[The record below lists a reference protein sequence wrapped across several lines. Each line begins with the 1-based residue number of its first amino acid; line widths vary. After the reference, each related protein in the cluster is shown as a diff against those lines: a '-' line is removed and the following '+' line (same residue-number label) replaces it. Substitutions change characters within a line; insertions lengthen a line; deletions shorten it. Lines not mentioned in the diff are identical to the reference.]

1 MFLTANN
8 TKLLSVKTIKEEKK
22 MKKTKI
28 LLVGS
33 LLLGTIIF
41 SEGLSETKKVS
52 AAEGDTYKL
61 VTDASTLSVG
71 DVIAIANIDNNYA
84 LSTTQNKNNR
94 GAVEISISSN
104 VFSYVSGLQ
113 ELTLETGKVSGTWAF
128 NVGSGYLYAASS
140 KNNYLR
146 TEDTLTDNSSWDI
159 SISSNVTSIIAKGSN
174 TRNNLQFNLN
184 NGSPI
189 FSCYQS
195 LKYEKIN
202 IFKKENNIAKHNVN
216 YITNCDTKLES
227 KKIAEGAEIT
237 LPTEELKKDGYILE
251 GWYIDSEFKNKFV
264 EGTKMG
270 TQDVTLYANWVLDTS
285 TKYTVTFMLN
295 DGTESVYTSVIVK
308 ENETIEA
315 PTTPTREGF
324 KFTAWYTNID
334 LTEEFKFSTKITSNL
349 TLYAG
354 WEVYV
359 PSTFTKVT
367 SSLSDWT
374 GKYLIV
380 YEDDLNAYIFNGID
394 DPNGYINGK
403 IENDKIQSTTE
414 IEKNICTIS
423 KFNNGYSININNQY
437 LSGTKDN
444 NSLNL
449 LQVEQL
455 NNISFENNSIKIE
468 SNTSI
473 LRFNNSSNAMQFRYY
488 RSSTYTRQKPIQL
501 YRLEEKQEEKPTI
514 DEKTLTS
521 YTSTLSIDN
530 SKAIRFIGSVK
541 ETEFNNISKIGFNFT
556 LTLDND
562 KSNPISKEYSSD
574 VNKLYKIINDSNT
587 GIFDNDDA
595 IYENNGF
602 LNFSLILKNIPTNIT
617 AKIDFYSYAV
627 INGKTYHSLTKDV
640 VIMNG

>member
-1 MFLTANN
+1 
-8 TKLLSVKTIKEEKK
+8 

-41 SEGLSETKKVS
+41 SQGLSEAKKVS

-71 DVIAIANIDNNYA
+71 DVIAIANIKNNYA
-84 LSTTQNKNNR
+84 LSATQKPNNR
-94 GAVEISISSN
+94 GAIKISIKNN

-113 ELTLETGKVSGTWAF
+113 ELTLEAGKVSDTWAF
-128 NVGSGYLYAASS
+128 NTGSGYLYAANS
-140 KNNYLR
+140 KSNYLR
-146 TEDTLTDNSSWDI
+146 TEDTLTDNSSWAI
-159 SISSNVTSIIAKGSN
+159 SISSNVTSIIAKGTN

-270 TQDVTLYANWVLDTS
+270 TQDVTLYANWILDTS

-295 DGTESVYTSVIVK
+295 DGTENVYTSTIVK

-315 PTTPTREGF
+315 PTKPTRDGY
-324 KFTAWYTNID
+324 KFTAWYTNIE
-334 LTEEFKFSTKITSNL
+334 LTEEFNFITKITSDL

-354 WEVYV
+354 WEVYTI
-359 PSTFTKVT
+359 PTYTKIT
-367 SSLSDWT
+367 SNLDDWT

-380 YEDDLNAYIFNGID
+380 FEDDNETRLFDSSLDTID
-394 DPNGYINGK
+394 VTKNNIIINKEINSNK
-403 IENDKIQSTTE
+403 IEGSYEKYEFTFTKIS
-414 IEKNICTIS
+414 S
-423 KFNNGYSININNQY
+423 GYSIKSYSNFYIGGN
-437 LSGTKDN
+437 SSK
-444 NSLNL
+444 NSLETSLSNEMANAISINTNGN
-449 LQVEQL
+449 VDIVS
-455 NNISFENNSIKIE
+455 NNKYLRYNSATGNNNE
-468 SNTSI
+468 
-473 LRFNNSSNAMQFRYY
+473 RFRYY
-488 RSSTYTRQKPIQL
+488 DAGKQNPIQL
-501 YRLEEKQEEKPTI
+501 YKLEEKQEEKPTI
-514 DEKTLTS
+514 DETTLTS

-556 LTLDND
+556 LTLEND
-562 KSNPISKEYSSD
+562 NPISKEYSSD
-574 VNKLYKIINDSNT
+574 VNKLYKTINDSNV
-587 GIFDNDDA
+587 GIFDNGDA

-627 INGKTYHSLTKDV
+627 INGKTYHSLTEDV
-640 VIMNG
+640 VIMNGEIA